1 MGKVYLT
8 ADEVAE
14 ALGISKGHAYVLI
27 RECNNE
33 LRKKGFLCISGKVPI
48 KYFSEKYYGFEE
60 AVKGPTEKVGVMH
73 AML

>member
-33 LRKKGFLCISGKVPI
+33 LRKKRVSLYKWESS
-48 KYFSEKYYGFEE
+48 Y
-60 AVKGPTEKVGVMH
+60 
-73 AML
+73 